1 MHGNVRAP
9 SKEIL
14 CDKILKSWEAVSN
27 DIIEKSFLIVG
38 QSQIVKPEDIECLKK
53 IMSAL

>member
-14 CDKILKSWEAVSN
+14 CDMVLKAWEAVSN

-38 QSQIVKPEDIECLKK
+38 QSKIVKPEDIECLKK
-53 IMSAL
+53 IIQYL